1 MESRIYDLDKIIKDK
16 DDDHAKAMA
25 EVVEDNTTNYKKL
38 EKEHHDIIN
47 KMKDV
52 EEKARAE
59 AKLRSKSEAEVA
71 ELKEKV
77 SLLDAEC
84 VKSIGLAREEGIK
97 EGKQVGQQELLDQVR
112 TDFQGVFNRGFWD
125 GWKLA
130 LKKAKVPR
138 FSRWFLREKTPLPYP
153 EAGLK
158 ASDAKE
164 EDDEDDEYDDGEAK
178 VVGGE
183 QDNAPGSSAS
193 IPEYTSDLP
202 TSVPKDTSD
211 PSVSVPGDVP
221 SSSTLS
227 SPALVDPAPPTET

>member
-16 DDDHAKAMA
+16 DDDHAKAMV

-47 KMKDV
+47 KMKDA
-52 EEKARAE
+52 EEKARAKAE
-59 AKLRSKSEAEVA
+59 LRSKSEVEVA
-71 ELKEKV
+71 KLKEKV
-77 SLLDAEC
+77 RLLEAQC

-97 EGKQVGQQELLDQVR
+97 EGKQAGQQELLDQVR

-130 LKKAKVPR
+130 LKKAKVPH

-153 EAGLK
+153 EARLR
-158 ASDAKE
+158 ASDAEE
-164 EDDEDDEYDDGEAK
+164 EDEEEDEYDDGEAE

-183 QDNAPGSSAS
+183 HDNAPGSSAS
-193 IPEYTSDLP
+193 VPEDTSDLP
-202 TSVPKDTSD
+202 ASVPKDTSD
-211 PSVSVPGDVP
+211 PSISVPEDVP
-221 SSSTLS
+221 GSSTLS